1 MKVLPIHFI
10 KMLDDIDGKKGK
22 FSSSFKEL
30 SYFFIEL
37 ISTWVLLFLLS
48 FFVALNVHTN
58 FLMCRFPLAF

>member
-22 FSSSFKEL
+22 FSSYFKEL

-37 ISTWVLLFLLS
+37 ISTWVLFFLLS
-48 FFVALNVHTN
+48 FFVALNVHRN
-58 FLMCRFPLAF
+58 FLMCRFPLTF